1 MSSVTYSFYIKKLVA
16 QIIASG
22 CAIRLQAPDLPGGYA
37 AKIGYPDSAEPDRRY
52 QIDVARM
59 SDRDTLFHLACM
71 VAKLRKIREVGGD
84 AYNRRD
90 RKAARREEE
99 DAAAGILQESGFTA
113 MRAFERWRKRG
124 RDE

>member
-71 VAKLRKIREVGGD
+71 VAKLRKIQEVGGD

-90 RKAARREEE
+90 RKAARRAEEE
-99 DAAAGILQESGFTA
+99 AAAGILQESGFTA